1 MPKKDLTFATCNLYN
16 LQLPGRPMY
25 QGRMYSQE
33 EFDAKI
39 GWTAHMLHHIDA
51 DIIGFQ
57 ELWSPEAL
65 VEAFSIA
72 GLSNEYELVTG
83 DDENPS
89 QISVALA
96 VRKNNA
102 IVFKR
107 WHKHFPEE
115 MVLKKRRGR
124 DLSEPDYEVSVEID
138 RFSRDVLRT
147 TVRLD
152 PQGDADLP
160 NIVVFV
166 AHLKSKMAMSL
177 DRAER
182 EQESIRA
189 HSTALGSAL
198 STIRRTA
205 EAAALRILLNKVMKK
220 TDTPVVVLGDLNDA
234 QLSVTTSIIT
244 GEPKYR
250 LFASSQAGRRNDKG
264 LYSAATLQEY
274 RSLRDVYYTYIHNGK
289 RESLDHILVSE
300 QFYDYSL
307 RRIWTFREMRLF
319 NDFLD
324 DVDDAT
330 SDHAL
335 ITARFDYRPR
345 NPIRT

>member
-25 QGRMYSQE
+25 QGRTYSQKE
-33 EFDAKI
+33 YDAKI
-39 GWTAHMLHHIDA
+39 GWTAHMLRSIDA

-65 VEAFSIA
+65 VEAFDVA
-72 GLSNEYELVTG
+72 GLTEAYELVTV
-83 DDENPS
+83 DKENPS

-96 VRKNNA
+96 VRNNND

-107 WHKHFPEE
+107 WHKDFPEE
-115 MVLKKRRGR
+115 MVLKKRKGP
-124 DLSEPDYEVSVEID
+124 DEGLPDYEVSVSID
-138 RFSRDVLRT
+138 RFSREVLRAT
-147 TVRLD
+147 LRIEPPGKT
-152 PQGDADLP
+152 DLP
-160 NIVVFV
+160 NVVVFV

-177 DRAER
+177 DQTER
-182 EQESIRA
+182 GQDAIKA
-189 HSTALGSAL
+189 HSKALGSAL

-205 EAAALRILLNKVMKK
+205 EAAALRVLLNKVMK

-250 LFASSQAGRRNDKG
+250 LFAASKVGGRSDKG

-274 RSLRDVYYTYIHNGK
+274 RSLRDVYYTYIHDGQ

-300 QFYDYSL
+300 QFYDYSQ

-324 DVDDAT
+324 DVDEAT

-335 ITARFDYRPR
+335 ITAKFDYKPA
-345 NPIRT
+345 